1 MTPLTMFATKSMI
14 IAKSTSMTITSM
26 SARSGV
32 GALSEPERARIQD
45 LALSAT

>member
-1 MTPLTMFATKSMI
+1 MI

-32 GALSEPERARIQD
+32 GVLSERTQIQH